1 MPEFFSEK
9 RIGGDVPAKQ
19 SIGVAVQVQIM
30 SESVDRLW
38 HVLHQMTDTLEPL
51 LAPPSPVEAMMT
63 DRQKAPHELGE
74 KVAQLADR
82 IDDAAGLIDQLRN
95 RLY

>member
-9 RIGGDVPAKQ
+9 RIGGDEPVKK
-19 SIGVAVQVQIM
+19 SIGVAVQVQYM

-51 LAPPSPVEAMMT
+51 LAPPSPVEAMA
-63 DRQKAPHELGE
+63 DRTLVAHELGE

-82 IDDAAGLIDQLRN
+82 IDDAARLIDQLRS